1 VTVSGWTAEAVARH
15 DSVAALR
22 WRQAALVALLVLVA
36 FAGQGDRALWEPDEG
51 RYVCVALQ
59 MLRLGD
65 WDTPMLNHEVPH
77 FSKPPLTYWLLASSM
92 SLFGSNELAA
102 RTPNT
107 LAFIATALLLVY
119 LGRLLVPARP
129 LFPAI
134 VYSTSLFPF
143 VAANIITTDTLLTLW
158 ETLAVAGFV
167 RLWLGGR
174 DDGALVMWLG
184 FGLAFLTKGPPGLLP
199 LLAIVWFAAARRP
212 LPLRNLFPAE
222 ALLVFFVVAGGWY
235 VQQIFL
241 RPDLLHYF
249 VGTELVARA
258 TSSSLHRNSGAF
270 DWLIYVGVALLAM
283 LPWAPLAL
291 RRVRSTGIRP
301 ATDTSW
307 FLTGWLLI
315 PLAVFVATPSRLPLY
330 VLPLVAPA
338 ALLIGR
344 ALPDGVL
351 ATQGR
356 RAALA
361 LWIVLLVALRYA
373 GAHYSPEDDSRSLAR
388 WIRGAT
394 LQAPKEVIFVNMRPA
409 YGLTMYLG
417 AEVEGAAL
425 PGWHDDVPR
434 YRPVYESLA
443 HEMSEPD
450 QTRRIYVLPARRLQE
465 FERAIHGA
473 GLEPVVLG
481 SREQLL
487 LVDACHRSVDAK

>member
-1 VTVSGWTAEAVARH
+1 MTVSGRTAESFARH
-15 DSVAALR
+15 ESVAAVQ
-22 WRQAALVALLVLVA
+22 WRRTALVALLVVVA
-36 FAGQGDRALWEPDEG
+36 FAGQGERALWEPDEG

-77 FSKPPLTYWLLASSM
+77 FSKPPLTYWLLASSLK
-92 SLFGSNELAA
+92 LFGSNELAA

-107 LAFIATALLLVY
+107 LAFAATALLLVW
-119 LGRLLVPARP
+119 LGRRLTPSSRLL
-129 LFPAI
+129 PAI
-134 VYSTSLFPF
+134 VYATSIFPF

-158 ETLAVAGFV
+158 ETVAVAGFV
-167 RLWLGGR
+167 RLWVDRR

-199 LLAIVWFAAARRP
+199 LLAIIAFVVARRP
-212 LPLRNLFPAE
+212 VSPRKLFPAE
-222 ALLVFFVVAGGWY
+222 GLLVFLTVACGWY
-235 VQQIFL
+235 VQQIYL
-241 RPDLLHYF
+241 RPDLLHYL

-258 TSSSLHRNSGAF
+258 ASSSLHRNSGAF
-270 DWLIYVGVALLAM
+270 DWLIYVGIALVAM
-283 LPWAPLAL
+283 LPWTPLAL
-291 RRVRSTGIRP
+291 RRVRRDGIRP
-301 ATDTSW
+301 ASDESW
-307 FLTGWLLI
+307 FLAGWLLI
-315 PLAVFVATPSRLPLY
+315 PLAVFMASPSRLPLY
-330 VLPLVAPA
+330 VLPLVVPA
-338 ALLIGR
+338 ALLIAR

-351 ATQGR
+351 ATAGR

-361 LWIVLLVALRYA
+361 LWIVMLVAIRYA
-373 GAHYSPEDDSRSLAR
+373 GAHYSPEDDSRSMAR
-388 WIRGAT
+388 WIQGAT
-394 LQAPKEVIFVNMRPA
+394 QHAPKEVIFVNMRPA

-450 QTRRIYVLPARRLQE
+450 QTRRIYVVPAKRLHE

-473 GLEPVVLG
+473 GLEPAVLG
-481 SREQLL
+481 SREELL
-487 LVDACHRSVDAK
+487 LVDARRG

>member
-1 VTVSGWTAEAVARH
+1 
-15 DSVAALR
+15 
-22 WRQAALVALLVLVA
+22 VALLVLFA
-36 FAGQGDRALWEPDEG
+36 FAGQGERALWEPDEG
-51 RYVCVALQ
+51 RYACVALQ

-77 FSKPPLTYWLLASSM
+77 FSKPPLTYWLLASSFD
-92 SLFGSNELAA
+92 LFGSNELAA

-107 LAFIATALLLVY
+107 LAFIATALLLVW
-119 LGRLLVPARP
+119 LGRFLAPSSRLL
-129 LFPAI
+129 PAI
-134 VYSTSLFPF
+134 VYATSIFPF

-167 RLWLGGR
+167 RLWMERR
-174 DDGALVMWLG
+174 DDGALLMWLG

-199 LLAIVWFAAARRP
+199 LLAILTFAVVHRAVSPRK
-212 LPLRNLFPAE
+212 LFPAE
-222 ALLVFFVVAGGWY
+222 GLLVFFVVAGGWY
-235 VQQIFL
+235 AQQIYM
-241 RPDLLHYF
+241 RPDLLHYL

-258 TSSSLHRNSGAF
+258 TSASLHRNSGAF
-270 DWLIYVGVALLAM
+270 DWLIYVGVALVAM

-291 RRVRSTGIRP
+291 RRVRREGIRP
-301 ATDTSW
+301 STDVSW
-307 FLTGWLLI
+307 FLAGWLLI
-315 PLAVFVATPSRLPLY
+315 PLAVFVVTPSRLPLY
-330 VLPLVAPA
+330 VLPLVVPA

-344 ALPDGVL
+344 TLPDGIL
-351 ATQGR
+351 ATPRR

-361 LWIVLLVALRYA
+361 LWIVLLVAVRYA
-373 GAHYSPEDDSRSLAR
+373 GAHYSPEDDSRSMAR

-394 LQAPKEVIFVNMRPA
+394 RQAPKEVIFVNMRPA

-450 QTRRIYVLPARRLQE
+450 QSRRIYVLPARRIQE

-481 SREQLL
+481 SHEELL
-487 LVDACHRSVDAK
+487 FVDARRREKQVKGQRS